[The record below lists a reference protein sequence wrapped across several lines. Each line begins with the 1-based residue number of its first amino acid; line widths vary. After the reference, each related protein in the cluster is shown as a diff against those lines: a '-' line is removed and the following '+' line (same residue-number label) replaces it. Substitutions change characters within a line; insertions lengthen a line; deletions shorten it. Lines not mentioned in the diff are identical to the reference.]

1 MFKEFTDLAH
11 VNNFRRVFVP
21 VSTAFFIYTFGW
33 GITSP
38 IFSIYV
44 NNVTGSLSLSGLIFS
59 LTTMMGVFLNIPFG
73 IIEGRMNMKRVL
85 QTALLCYSALAL
97 LYTVANSF
105 LPLLLV
111 SIGRGVASSFLWLTS
126 WAYVFTF
133 ADREVKGKE
142 VGFFSSMNDFA
153 SASSPIIGGFV
164 STLSFL
170 FPFYAVSLTS
180 FGAFIV
186 ISLFLKE
193 NPKPQKASFSLQ
205 ITTLSKYM
213 RNRRFLK
220 TVFLIVVFYALIN
233 VYYSYLSIF
242 LYDEGIPVTLIG
254 VILTVALLFA
264 VGLEVPM
271 GNVIDRHGIRK
282 ILAAAGGSTTVTAVL
297 IPLSSNLYYTLAVV
311 TTFTISYT
319 LIFIALYS
327 RMSDIISESKVA
339 MTGAIATFKDLGYTI
354 GPLTAGLLM
363 AFINIQNTLI
373 VTGATFVLL
382 IPVALLLHD

>member
-1 MFKEFTDLAH
+1 MFKEFRDLVHAS
-11 VNNFRRVFVP
+11 NFRRVFVP
-21 VSTAFFIYTFGW
+21 LSTAFFIYTFGW
-33 GITSP
+33 GVTSP

-44 NNVTGSLSLSGLIFS
+44 NNVTGNLSLSGLIFS
-59 LTTMMGVFLNIPFG
+59 LTTMMGIFLNVPFG
-73 IIEGRMNMKRVL
+73 IIEDRINMKRVL
-85 QTALLCYSALAL
+85 QIVLLVYSALAL

-105 LPLLLV
+105 LPLLVV

-126 WAYVFTF
+126 WAYVFAYT
-133 ADREVKGKE
+133 DEKVKGKE

-153 SASSPIIGGFV
+153 SALSPVIGGFI

-180 FGAFIV
+180 FTAFVV

-205 ITTLSKYM
+205 MTTLSKYM

-220 TVFLIVVFYALIN
+220 TVFLVIVFYALIN

-242 LYDEGIPVTLIG
+242 LYDEGFTVPLIG
-254 VILTVALLFA
+254 VIFTVVLLFA

-271 GNVIDRHGIRK
+271 GNMIDRHGIRK
-282 ILAAAGGSTTVTAVL
+282 TLPIAAAFTAL
-297 IPLSSNLYYTLAVV
+297 TAILMLLSNDLYYTLAFV
-311 TTFTISYT
+311 TAFTISYT

-327 RMSDIISESKVA
+327 RMSDIMGESKVA

-354 GPLTAGLLM
+354 GPLMAGMLM
-363 AFINIQNTLI
+363 IFINIQSTLF
-373 VTGATFVLL
+373 VTGVAFLL
-382 IPVALLLHD
+382 LVPVALFLHD

>member
-1 MFKEFTDLAH
+1 MFKEFNDLVHAS
-11 VNNFRRVFVP
+11 NFRRVFVP
-21 VSTAFFIYTFGW
+21 VSIAFFIYTFGW

-44 NNVTGSLSLSGLIFS
+44 NNVTGNLSVSGLIFS
-59 LTTMMGVFLNIPFG
+59 LTTMMGIFLNIPFG
-73 IIEGRMNMKRVL
+73 IIEDRMNMKRVL
-85 QTALLCYSALAL
+85 QIVLLCYSALAL
-97 LYTVANSF
+97 LYTAAYSL

-126 WAYVFTF
+126 WAYVFAYT
-133 ADREVKGKE
+133 DREAKGKE

-153 SASSPIIGGFV
+153 SALSPVIGGFI

-180 FGAFIV
+180 FTAFV
-186 ISLFLKE
+186 LISLFLKE

-205 ITTLSKYM
+205 MATLSTYM
-213 RNRRFLK
+213 RNKRFLK
-220 TVFLIVVFYALIN
+220 TVFLIIVFYALIN

-242 LYDEGIPVTLIG
+242 LYGEGIPVTLIG

-271 GNVIDRHGIRK
+271 GNIIDRHGIHK
-282 ILAAAGGSTTVTAVL
+282 TLAVAAASTTVAGVL
-297 IPLSSNLYYTLAVV
+297 IPLSNNLYYTLAVV
-311 TTFTISYT
+311 TAFTISYT

-327 RMSDIISESKVA
+327 RMPDIMGESKVA

-354 GPLTAGLLM
+354 GPLMAGLLM
-363 AFINIQNTLI
+363 VFMNIQNTLL
-373 VTGATFVLL
+373 VTGAAFVLL
-382 IPVALLLHD
+382 VPVALLLRD

>member
-1 MFKEFTDLAH
+1 MFKEFRDLVHAS
-11 VNNFRRVFVP
+11 NFRRVFVP
-21 VSTAFFIYTFGW
+21 LSTAFFIYTFGW
-33 GITSP
+33 GVTSP

-44 NNVTGSLSLSGLIFS
+44 NNVTGNLSLSGLIFS
-59 LTTMMGVFLNIPFG
+59 LTTMIGIFLNVPFG
-73 IIEGRMNMKRVL
+73 IIEDRINMKRVL
-85 QTALLCYSALAL
+85 QIVLLVYSALAL

-105 LPLLLV
+105 LPLLVV

-126 WAYVFTF
+126 WAYVFAYT
-133 ADREVKGKE
+133 DEKVKGKE

-153 SASSPIIGGFV
+153 SALSPVIGGFI

-180 FGAFIV
+180 FTAFVV

-205 ITTLSKYM
+205 MTTLSKYM

-220 TVFLIVVFYALIN
+220 TVFLVIVFYALIN

-242 LYDEGIPVTLIG
+242 LYDEGFTVPLIG
-254 VILTVALLFA
+254 VIFTVVLLFA

-271 GNVIDRHGIRK
+271 GNMIDRHGIRK
-282 ILAAAGGSTTVTAVL
+282 TLPIAAAFTAL
-297 IPLSSNLYYTLAVV
+297 TAILMLLSNDLYYTLAFV
-311 TTFTISYT
+311 TAFTISYT

-327 RMSDIISESKVA
+327 RMSDIMGESKVA

-354 GPLTAGLLM
+354 GPLMAGMLM
-363 AFINIQNTLI
+363 IFINIQSTLF
-373 VTGATFVLL
+373 VTGVAFLL
-382 IPVALLLHD
+382 LVPVALFLHD